1 MGVHDPGTR
10 LYGNAYTCMNITG
23 CAGADV
29 YNYLRCMGVTFIMII
44 N

>member
-10 LYGNAYTCMNITG
+10 LYGNAYACLNITG
-23 CAGADV
+23 CAGVDV
-29 YNYLRCMGVTFIMII
+29 YPALHESDFHND